1 MQNLQNL
8 WYKLTVTH
16 ADNVDEARR
25 EYMTKVILVI
35 LNMVGLL
42 FLLVFAINW
51 LVGTTSPTSLIVAVV
66 METLLGVSWWLA
78 HSGYWQI
85 TSYLPPLMF
94 LLLAGQ
100 LNYRYGP
107 GAVAM
112 LQYAIAVLLT
122 AMLQGRSAQWITVIL
137 GIGAYLGIGSMHV
150 QGRLS
155 PLAVPET
162 SFFEWAMP
170 FSGMLVFIAIL
181 QWFYTTQ
188 FQQTVAR
195 SNAYAAE
202 VIAANNRLEQEIIER
217 KQVEEE
223 SIRLQ
228 QEIIQAQQRA
238 IQELSTPVIP
248 VMLGHRSFVPAS
260 GLASPTG
267 HDQRISRHTTPT
279 RDLPAQ
285 VRVTRQHH
293 ALEGKVL
300 EVFAKLRHK
309 GRPHFMLVL
318 PDGTRSYVPVAWTD
332 VVTVPQISVQPCST
346 AASASDLLRLRER
359 VDCLLRR
366 IEAGPTRDQNSPT
379 QESQHATL
387 AIGAVECRAASDS
400 TAVSTAHAP
409 ATKQAGQPSGRAH
422 SQAGAKP
429 SQPSHFHPNQRS

>member
-78 HSGYWQI
+78 HSGYWRI

-100 LNYRYGP
+100 LNYRYGL

-248 VMLGHRSFVPAS
+248 VIEGVIVLPLIGSIDSMR
-260 GLASPTG
+260 
-267 HDQRISRHTTPT
+267 T
-279 RDLPAQ
+279 RDITRNLLTGITRHRAKVVILDITGVPIIDSGVAGHLNKTIQ
-285 VRVTRQHH
+285 AARLKGARVMVTGISD
-293 ALEGKVL
+293 A
-300 EVFAKLRHK
+300 
-309 GRPHFMLVL
+309 
-318 PDGTRSYVPVAWTD
+318 VAETI
-332 VVTVPQISVQPCST
+332 V
-346 AASASDLLRLRER
+346 DLGIDWDR
-359 VDCLLRR
+359 V
-366 IEAGPTRDQNSPT
+366 E
-379 QESQHATL
+379 TL
-387 AIGAVECRAASDS
+387 ANLQTGLMVAL
-400 TAVSTAHAP
+400 
-409 ATKQAGQPSGRAH
+409 
-422 SQAGAKP
+422 
-429 SQPSHFHPNQRS
+429 RSLGVG